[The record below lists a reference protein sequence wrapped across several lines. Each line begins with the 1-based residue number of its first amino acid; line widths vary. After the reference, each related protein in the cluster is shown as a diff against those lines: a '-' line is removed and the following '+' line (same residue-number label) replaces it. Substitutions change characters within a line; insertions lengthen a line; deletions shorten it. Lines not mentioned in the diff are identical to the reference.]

1 MENEIKNQTILFHRH
16 GFVDD
21 YNSGYIFEYQIP
33 EDVKDG
39 ICVDVGCNDGA
50 FTNVYKDFFKKIY
63 FIEPQKELYKGLVN
77 KFKDYEHLI
86 GINLAVWSE
95 DSKSLTLVKHTNN
108 DSGSVGV
115 KEVINNDWTNEI
127 INLVDSISLDTLNKI
142 INTTIDYIKIDC
154 ENSEYEF
161 LYGKDLSNIRYICME
176 LHVQMGEEKFNT
188 LINHIQKTHNLISG
202 LENYDIDHNQILLYI
217 LR

>member
-1 MENEIKNQTILFHRH
+1 MENKINLFHRH
-16 GFVDD
+16 GFVND
-21 YNSGYIFEYQIP
+21 YNSKYIHEYQIP

-63 FIEPQKELYKGLVN
+63 FIEPQKELYERLVN

-95 DSKSLTLVKHTNN
+95 DNKNLTLVQHTNN

-115 KEVINNDWTNEI
+115 KEVTNDDWTNQT
-127 INLVDSISLDTLNKI
+127 INLIDSISLDTLNKM

-188 LINHIQKTHNLISG
+188 LINYIQKTHDLISG
-202 LENYDIDHNQILLYI
+202 VENYVINHNQVVLYK